1 MNKRYF
7 SMKMLAMHYLR
18 DNENGIGN
26 AIGKTEGFIFKG
38 NKSEKIVTTW
48 LKGDRDEANKL
59 MKNYVSRISN

>member
-7 SMKMLAMHYLR
+7 NMKMLTMYYLK

-26 AIGKTEGFIFKG
+26 IIGKTECFIFKG

-48 LKGDRDEANKL
+48 LKGDKDEANKF
-59 MKNYVSRISN
+59 MKDYVSRISN